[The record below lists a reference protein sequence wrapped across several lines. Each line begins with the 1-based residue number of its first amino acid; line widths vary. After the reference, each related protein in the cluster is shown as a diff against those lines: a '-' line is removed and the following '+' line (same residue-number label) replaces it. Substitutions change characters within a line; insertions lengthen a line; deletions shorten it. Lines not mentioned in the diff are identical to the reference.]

1 MAKLIG
7 LAFTSPGLAV
17 CVIDREKYRVC
28 YHDQSTAADFRLF
41 LQQKDDRKPVVF
53 VTSARVLAEIQP
65 IGEGVVES
73 YVLFSDPAILT
84 EIKGIHLPDITG
96 EAAGGWTRV
105 TITPDQFNAM
115 LDKED
120 SGTFEV
126 TEKALTASGDLMKG
140 ITFKELVEA
149 VEASY
154 KELGKDSTDLVLQ
167 ACRYVTKLISKKTWV
182 SSARKPA
189 LNAGINVKVLAELEK
204 SIETDKAAEEL
215 WRAFYDLATNG
226 TDLQKILT
234 NYTVTKDDIDLLVS
248 KLNPGQGQTFEF
260 TIVPGV
266 AKKKKKS
273 S

>member
-1 MAKLIG
+1 MSKLVG

-65 IGEGVVES
+65 MGEGTVES

-105 TITPDQFNAM
+105 NITPDEFNAI
-115 LDKED
+115 LDKGATE
-120 SGTFEV
+120 TFEV
-126 TEKALTASGDLMKG
+126 TEKALTASGDLTKG

-154 KELGKDSTDLVLQ
+154 RELGKDSTDMVLQ

-189 LNAGINVKVLAELEK
+189 LNAGISVKVLAELEK

-215 WRAFYDLATNG
+215 WRAFYELATNG
-226 TDLQKILT
+226 TDSQKILT
-234 NYTVTKDDIDLLVS
+234 NYAVTKDDIDLLVN
-248 KLNPGQGQTFEF
+248 KLKPGQGQTFDF
-260 TIVPGV
+260 TAVPGA